1 MKLILIRH
9 GESEANFE
17 NYWTGWLDVDLTD
30 KGLDQAR
37 SAGRKIKKAGL
48 QIDIAFES
56 VLKRS
61 IKTAKMILAEANAS
75 FVPEYKTW
83 RLNERH
89 YGALVGKN
97 KDVITRDFGKEQV
110 KKWRRG
116 FDEVP
121 PLTNDNHFD
130 RRYDNL
136 DPRLISRGESLHMT
150 SQRVIPLW
158 QDQIVP
164 ALLDE
169 KTVLVC
175 GHGNSL
181 RALVQ
186 FLENIPTDQV
196 DQIEIPNATPM
207 IYTFDDHMVI
217 KHKEV
222 L

>member
-1 MKLILIRH
+1 MNLILVRH

-17 NYWTGWLDVDLTD
+17 NYWTGWLDVNLTE
-30 KGLDQAR
+30 KGHDQAKN
-37 SAGRKIKKAGL
+37 AGRKIKEAGL
-48 QIDIAFES
+48 LIDVAFES

-61 IKTAKMILAEANAS
+61 IKTAKMILQETDSS
-75 FVPEYKTW
+75 FVPEFKTW

-97 KDVITRDFGKEQV
+97 KDIIAEHFGADQV

-121 PLTNDNHFD
+121 PLLKENHFD
-130 RRYDNL
+130 RRYNNL
-136 DPRLISRGESLHMT
+136 DPRLIPTGESLHMT

-158 QDQIVP
+158 QDQIAP
-164 ALLDE
+164 NLLDG

-186 FLENIPTDQV
+186 FLEGIPTDQV
-196 DQIEIPNATPM
+196 DQIDIPNATPM
-207 IYTFDDHMVI
+207 IYTFNPQLMVVQ
-217 KHKEV
+217 KEI